1 MTKYEKEI
9 FNLISSSYDHLSA
22 EQVFSRLKEKYPAMV
37 LARVYNNLNKLWEA
51 GLIRKIT
58 VEGVP
63 DRYDRTQRHDHMVC
77 RGCGRL
83 KDVSFE
89 DLTSKLSHPVPGAGR
104 PDEILGGIYHE
115 QILRNTNRKEFTG
128 RLRRRITGEEQV
140 YILCFQGKKGGL

>member
-37 LARVYNNLNKLWEA
+37 LAAVYNNLNKLWEA

-89 DLTSKLSHPVPGAGR
+89 DLTSDLRQCFGEDFLSYDLQIYYLC
-104 PDEILGGIYHE
+104 PDCK
-115 QILRNTNRKEFTG
+115 NKN
-128 RLRRRITGEEQV
+128 
-140 YILCFQGKKGGL
+140 